1 MKEHKNT
8 RKEASVQTFCV
19 ISAIFILLLVLGYTL
34 VSLQMK
40 AETDKTKATVEA
52 DASTK
57 VPVEQEIIKVN
68 GGTIKEP
75 IEADLS
81 NFYSTEI
88 EYTVYKDSVRGT
100 VFAEIVIGR
109 TGILLQLVDSD
120 GNDKPY
126 SSEDSNRILVD
137 SVSEDGSFYVLR
149 DTDTDVQYIVS
160 RYNSYLVR

>member
-1 MKEHKNT
+1 MKECKNT
-8 RKEASVQTFCV
+8 RKEAICTVASIVFL
-19 ISAIFILLLVLGYTL
+19 FLLLFIGYIAL
-34 VSLQMK
+34 LLQTK
-40 AETDKTKATVEA
+40 AQTDKAKATVEA
-52 DASTK
+52 DSSST

-81 NFYSTEI
+81 NFYSPEI

-100 VFAEIVIGR
+100 VFAEVVIGR
-109 TGILLQLVDSD
+109 TGLLIQLVDSD

-137 SVSEDGSFYVLR
+137 SVSEDGSFYVLKDV
-149 DTDTDVQYIVS
+149 DTNVQYIVS

>member
-8 RKEASVQTFCV
+8 RKETSVQIFCT
-19 ISAIFILLLVLGYTL
+19 ISAIFILFLVLGYTL

-40 AETDKTKATVEA
+40 AKTDKAEATVEA
-52 DASTK
+52 DVSSK
-57 VPVEQEIIKVN
+57 VPVEKEIIKVSE
-68 GGTIKEP
+68 GTIKEP

-81 NFYSTEI
+81 NFYSQEI
-88 EYTVYKDSVRGT
+88 EYTVYKDSARGT
-100 VFAEIVIGR
+100 VFAEIIVGK
-109 TGILLQLVDSD
+109 TGLLIQLVDSD

-137 SVSEDGSFYVLR
+137 SVSEDGSFYVLK
-149 DTDTDVQYIVS
+149 DVDTDVQYIIS

>member
-1 MKEHKNT
+1 MKECKNT
-8 RKEASVQTFCV
+8 RKETICTVASIVFL
-19 ISAIFILLLVLGYTL
+19 FLLLFVGYL
-34 VSLQMK
+34 ALLLQTK
-40 AETDKTKATVEA
+40 AQTDKAKATVEA
-52 DASTK
+52 DASST
-57 VPVEQEIIKVN
+57 VPVEQEITKVN

-81 NFYSTEI
+81 NFYSPEI

-100 VFAEIVIGR
+100 VFAEVVIGR
-109 TGILLQLVDSD
+109 TDLLVQLVDSD

-137 SVSEDGSFYVLR
+137 SVSENGSFYVLKDV
-149 DTDTDVQYIVS
+149 DTNVQYIVS

>member
-1 MKEHKNT
+1 MKEYKTT
-8 RKEASVQTFCV
+8 RKEASVQIFCT

-40 AETDKTKATVEA
+40 AKTDKAEA
-52 DASTK
+52 NVSSK

-68 GGTIKEP
+68 EGTIKEP
-75 IEADLS
+75 IESDLS
-81 NFYSTEI
+81 NFYSQEF

-100 VFAEIVIGR
+100 VFAEIVIGKR
-109 TGILLQLVDSD
+109 GLLIQLVDSD

-137 SVSEDGSFYVLR
+137 SVSEDGSFYVLK
-149 DTDTDVQYIVS
+149 DIDTDVQYIVS